1 MFGPTACSDVA
12 RSESL
17 VALRAYEVEAGEI
30 VALAEGEHAVGFFD
44 GEELL
49 RDDLVAVL
57 QSVSVESSTITWCG
71 RVGVLTLHLKQ
82 FRWNTLPMALTNWP
96 WTT

>member
-1 MFGPTACSDVA
+1 M
-12 RSESL
+12 
-17 VALRAYEVEAGEI
+17 VALCADEIEAGEI

-44 GEELL
+44 REELL

-57 QSVSVESSTITWCG
+57 RSVSVKPSAVTWCD